1 MEKESVKK
9 EINDAFERSVYPGDQ
24 NIAINK
30 KDLEYEHL
38 KDFIGVNWHQ
48 ITVDF
53 IVPKHT
59 SSLCFMTPLAFCY
72 YMPAYMSISVEN
84 YVESD
89 IVPDNLVHALTI
101 RTQCDLDK
109 LNTIKEHLGANN
121 SSLGDVD
128 EEVVWFYERIN
139 NFTHRQK
146 NTICKYLLFL
156 IQEHSADYPDN
167 APQIAIDRYWKFF
180 MEK

>member
-1 MEKESVKK
+1 MEIESLKK

-48 ITVDF
+48 ISVDF

-89 IVPDNLVHALTI
+89 CARQSCPCFNHSYPVI
-101 RTQCDLDK
+101 
-109 LNTIKEHLGANN
+109 
-121 SSLGDVD
+121 
-128 EEVVWFYERIN
+128 WIN
-139 NFTHRQK
+139 
-146 NTICKYLLFL
+146 
-156 IQEHSADYPDN
+156 
-167 APQIAIDRYWKFF
+167 
-180 MEK
+180 